1 MQILRS
7 QKCAIVLAMT
17 LLCVFH
23 TSAPA
28 QEAPPYAKAV
38 LDTNAIVIGQ
48 QVKMQLEVTV
58 KNNEKITWIF
68 PETLAEGVEVV
79 SRTPIDTAFEDR
91 QQIFKQT
98 LFVTSFDSG
107 FYALEP
113 LRFPY
118 HVEGDTT
125 TYYTQ
130 IPSAWL
136 EVTTVA
142 VDTTKSFFDIKP
154 LMPEPLTWREI
165 MTYVVWILGGLIV
178 LCGIAWLILLLIRK
192 YRKKRPDVVIAPPK
206 PKIPPYIT
214 ALEELE
220 ALRLKKL
227 WQSDKI
233 KEYYSEL
240 TDIVRE
246 YIEAQFGVQAVE
258 MTTDEILFG
267 LKNAGINAQ
276 AMGKLSGTLQTAD
289 LVKFA
294 KAQPHALENDAA
306 LTYSVDFVKETHKY
320 EEQQNNV
327 ENQQLRYSQNDVIAS
342 AAKQSSN
349 NDVIPAKAGIPQSTD
364 MNQRIAGQ
372 ARNDDSG
379 RNDGL
384 THNDNGLLHSVR
396 NDGKTSDEQQEP
408 KM

>member
-1 MQILRS
+1 MILTYHVRLSSLRAQRSNPGVSDFSGLLHFVRNDDMHNLLRS
-7 QKCAIVLAMT
+7 PLRAIALAIT
-17 LLCVFH
+17 LLLTFTAV
-23 TSAPA
+23 A

-79 SRTPIDTAFEDR
+79 SRTPIDTVFEDR
-91 QQIFKQT
+91 EQIFKQT

-136 EVTTVA
+136 EVSTVA
-142 VDTTKSFFDIKP
+142 VDTTKAFFDIKP

-165 MTYVVWILGGLIV
+165 MTYVAWILGGLIV
-178 LCGIAWLILLLIRK
+178 LCGIAWLIMFLIRK
-192 YRKKRPDVVIAPPK
+192 YRKKKPDVVVVPPK
-206 PKIPPYIT
+206 PKIPPYVT

-258 MTTDEILFG
+258 MTTDEILYG

-294 KAQPHALENDAA
+294 KAQPHALENDAV
-306 LTYSVDFVKETHKY
+306 LTYSVDFVQETKVQLSSQ
-320 EEQQNNV
+320 ESVGLQAD
-327 ENQQLRYSQNDVIAS
+327 ENEIQPTTN
-342 AAKQSSN
+342 
-349 NDVIPAKAGIPQSTD
+349 
-364 MNQRIAGQ
+364 
-372 ARNDDSG
+372 
-379 RNDGL
+379 
-384 THNDNGLLHSVR
+384 
-396 NDGKTSDEQQEP
+396 
-408 KM
+408 